1 MYNHI
6 QQSKKKKTAWLIY
19 KKKFDNCSTR
29 KSTTRTDLYIR
40 RMDAFAKPAFS
51 RWKNKNHDNS
61 SLILRNRMLSDEIA
75 YICICYFSP
84 FTKSKNC
91 IYVHVGGCST
101 NFIWFFLEMH
111 CHSFR
116 DLGTWTWFVAGIVR
130 STKFKKSL
138 EFTAWIIFF
147 KLRCNRQSG
156 VTQISSTFWTASFY
170 VITKPFYLTCYFYK
184 IRFRFHSRFHVI
196 V

>member
-130 STKFKKSL
+130 STKFKKVWSSL
-138 EFTAWIIFF
+138 HESLFF
-147 KLRCNRQSG
+147 SIKVLPTMRSRSNIVYVLNGLVLRHYKTILSD
-156 VTQISSTFWTASFY
+156 V
-170 VITKPFYLTCYFYK
+170 LFYK
-184 IRFRFHSRFHVI
+184 IRFWFHSRFHVI